1 MHKNL
6 STTCLSLLLAWAAST
21 AHAEMAVGGFS
32 FAPNPGHPIRFFS
45 ANAQGGDAPI
55 GLIDGPDT
63 QLETP
68 SFGIYEPQEQV
79 IYVSDFFGQALRV
92 YPAFTRGNV
101 APIRVLN
108 PPLLSQTRASAP
120 IPAHGELAVIA
131 GNCCIDI
138 YPLQASGSGAIR
150 LRGIA
155 WGGGSSGSATELD
168 NPQALHYLP
177 ATDELV
183 VVDSNRVLF
192 HARTAG
198 WYDAPTRRITGAFVQ
213 GASGLAHD
221 PVAHRL
227 FVLTQEPYDGSQS
240 VLHGRIAVFDESASG
255 EATPLY
261 TIEGS
266 NSELDRPPG
275 EYFYGIGF
283 DPYLRRLMVSSSG
296 SSNNPAL
303 NRLVVFDATASGNA
317 TPLQQLAG
325 SNVSAYTV
333 GTPFGVPPERIFAD
347 GFDP

>member
-1 MHKNL
+1 MNKSQCAILL
-6 STTCLSLLLAWAAST
+6 SVLCVGAVLP

-45 ANAQGGDAPI
+45 AGAQGSDAAVAQI
-55 GLIDGPDT
+55 EGPDT

-79 IYVSDFFGQALRV
+79 IYVSDFYGQALRV
-92 YPAFTRGNV
+92 YPAFARGNV

-120 IPAHGELAVIA
+120 ITAHGELAVIA
-131 GNCCIDI
+131 GNCCIDF
-138 YPLQASGSGAIR
+138 YTLDASGSSAIR

-168 NPQALHYLP
+168 NPLALHYLP
-177 ATDELV
+177 ATDEVV

-213 GASGLAHD
+213 GAAGLAHD
-221 PVAHRL
+221 PATHRL
-227 FVLTQEPYDGSQS
+227 FVLTQEPFDGSQTS
-240 VLHGRIAVFDESASG
+240 LHGRIAVFDESASG

-275 EYFYGIGF
+275 QYFYGIGF
-283 DPYLRRLMVSSSG
+283 DPYLQRLMVSSSG
-296 SSNNPAL
+296 SSSNPAQ
-303 NRLVVFDATASGNA
+303 NRLVVFDAAASGNTA
-317 TPLQQLAG
+317 PVQQLAG
-325 SNVSAYTV
+325 TNVSPDTV
-333 GTPFGVPPERIFAD
+333 GTPFAVPPERIFAN
-347 GFDP
+347 GFEP